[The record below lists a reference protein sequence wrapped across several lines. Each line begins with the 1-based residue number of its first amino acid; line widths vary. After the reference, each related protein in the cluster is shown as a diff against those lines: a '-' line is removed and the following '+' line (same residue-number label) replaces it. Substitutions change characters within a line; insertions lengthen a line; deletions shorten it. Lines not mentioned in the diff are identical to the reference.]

1 MPGYPDSVIEQ
12 FQRRFGAPPA
22 LVVRA
27 PGRINLIGE
36 HTDYNEGF
44 VLPAAIDKAI
54 YFAASPRSDRQCRFF
69 AYNFHEHFDCTL
81 DALKKNATTH
91 WADYLMGVIDEVQKA
106 GFQIS
111 GLDLAFGGDI
121 PTGSGLSSSAAVES
135 GMARVLDVLFGLNL
149 SKMDQVGLAKRAE
162 NNFVGLQCGIMD
174 MFASVMGRPN
184 ACVKLDCR
192 SLAFEYFPFESSE
205 FTLVLCNSGV
215 KHALV
220 DSEYN
225 TRRAECAEGVR
236 LMSAV
241 FPGINS
247 LRDLSPEQILAR
259 KEHLPETVFRR
270 CRYVTQENERVESAC
285 KALKNNDFQQF
296 GQLMYQTH
304 EGLQHDYEVSCP
316 ELDFL
321 VEATRRDDAVP
332 GSRMMGGGFGGC
344 TINLV
349 RKNDVQ
355 GFIQRMKIAYQEAF
369 GRDLPCHEVV
379 LSDGVSVI
387 SGHDK

>member
-1 MPGYPDSVIEQ
+1 MPAYPKSILEC
-12 FQRRFGAPPA
+12 FQTHFGTAPA
-22 LVVRA
+22 LLVRA

-44 VLPAAIDKAI
+44 VLPAAIDRAVW
-54 YFAASPRSDRQCRFF
+54 FAATPRTDLHCRFF
-69 AYNFHEHFDCTL
+69 AFNLDERFNCDS
-81 DALKKNATTH
+81 DALQKNPAH
-91 WADYLMGVIDEVQKA
+91 PWANYLMGVIDEVQKA
-106 GFQIS
+106 GFEIS

-135 GMARVLDVLFGLNL
+135 GMARVLDVLFDLNIPR
-149 SKMDQVGLAKRAE
+149 MDQVSLAKRAE

-174 MFASVMGRPN
+174 MFASVMGRQN

-192 SLAFEYFPFESSE
+192 SLAFEYFPFESPD
-205 FTLVLCNSGV
+205 FTLVLCNSGI

-236 LMSAV
+236 LLSAV
-241 FPGINS
+241 FPGISS
-247 LRDLSPEQILAR
+247 LRDLTSTQILDR
-259 KEHLPETVFRR
+259 KQHLPETVFRR
-270 CRYVTQENERVESAC
+270 CRYVTEENERVEQAC
-285 KALKNNDFQQF
+285 TALKNSDFQQF

-321 VEATRRDDAVP
+321 VEATRGDQAVL

-349 RKNDVQ
+349 RKNDVE
-355 GFIQRMKIAYQEAF
+355 GFIRRIKTAYRDAF
-369 GRDLPCHEVV
+369 GRELPCHEVV
-379 LSDGVSVI
+379 LSEGVSVI